1 LENLM
6 ASERAH
12 QTRKNGNGQSEL
24 QVSTRPQFRASNV
37 IAHALALYNLETTR
51 TVSQTMNMAL
61 RQFLPA
67 KYIAQAEQLL
77 RNRNGEISSR
87 TPETF
92 SANHRRE
99 E

>member
-1 LENLM
+1 M
-6 ASERAH
+6 ANGRAQ
-12 QTRKNGNGQSEL
+12 QTGKNGNGQSEL

-67 KYIAQAEQLL
+67 NYIAQATAQEPRR
-77 RNRNGEISSR
+77 RNLFPKRLPARKRR
-87 TPETF
+87 TW
-92 SANHRRE
+92 
-99 E
+99 